1 VDYASQLIETALIIV
16 IDALADV
23 IGREFARDALG
34 PMQQR
39 PERVRE
45 EFPLPE

>member
-1 VDYASQLIETALIIV
+1 LIIV
-16 IDALADV
+16 IDSLGDV
-23 IGREFARDALG
+23 IGREYVKDALE

-39 PERVRE
+39 LERVRE